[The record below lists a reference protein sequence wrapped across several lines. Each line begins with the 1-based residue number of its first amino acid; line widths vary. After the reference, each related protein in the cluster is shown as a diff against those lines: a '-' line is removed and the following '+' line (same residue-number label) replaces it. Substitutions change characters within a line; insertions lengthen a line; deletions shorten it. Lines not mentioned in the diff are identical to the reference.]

1 MKKKFTAVEQLDILL
16 LGVISFDSE
25 ALRSKYKEALSRAIA
40 MEKEQIIEAYENGE
54 AEWTPFE
61 FKTAQDYYTS
71 TFGS

>member
-1 MKKKFTAVEQLDILL
+1 MRKRTAVEQLDIML

-25 ALRSKYKEALSRAIA
+25 ALRSKYKEALSRTLAI
-40 MEKEQIIEAYENGE
+40 EREQIIEAYENGE

-61 FKTAQDYYTS
+61 FKTAQEYYTS